1 VKERSIN
8 VFLAMSGETRLRLL
22 EFCARKQRTT
32 EELSELLGVN
42 GASVH
47 HHLVAL
53 GEVDLIESEIKE
65 GRRYQHQTLKD
76 TVRAAIQD
84 LVNSARL
91 R

>member
-1 VKERSIN
+1 VKERSVN

-32 EELSELLGVN
+32 EELTELLGVN

-53 GEVDLIESEIKE
+53 GDVGLVESEIKE
-65 GRRYQHQTLKD
+65 GRRYQHRTVKEV
-76 TVRAAIQD
+76 VRAAISD
-84 LVNSARL
+84 LKSSARL